1 MGNVHLVTGYA
12 GSSHITAADQG
23 SFNAAIFGA
32 GQYVLDRG
40 SKLAATVLTSNQIQI
55 ADGDLL
61 MQGRHIRLDSYVD
74 LTIDSGT
81 QGRNRNDLIVAR
93 YTRNN
98 STGVEDCN
106 IVVIK
111 GTATTGTASDPS
123 YTAKNLLEGNVT
135 QNDMPLYRVPL
146 SGITVGTLVKLFDE
160 VPSLSVDDI
169 LPIEKGGTDASN
181 GSDGLKNLF
190 AAGKTVLSSHQY
202 GTSLPAAGTVG
213 RIFFKKV

>member
-12 GSSHITAADQG
+12 GASHITAADQG

-40 SKLAATVLTSNQIQI
+40 SKLAATVVTNNQIRI

-61 MQGRHIRLDSYVD
+61 MQGRHIRLESYVD

-123 YTAKNLLEGNVT
+123 YTAKNLLEGNVS

-160 VPSLSVDDI
+160 VPSLSGEEEI
-169 LPIEKGGTDASN
+169 LPIGKGGTGATSKAAAR
-181 GSDGLKNLF
+181 KNL
-190 AAGKTVLSSHQY
+190 GITS
-202 GTSLPAAGTVG
+202 GTASPSGGASGD
-213 RIFFKKV
+213 IYFQII

>member
-1 MGNVHLVTGYA
+1 MLSNMGNVHLVTGYA
-12 GSSHITAADQG
+12 GAAHITAADQG

-40 SKLAATVLTSNQIQI
+40 SKLAATVVTNNQIRI

-81 QGRNRNDLIVAR
+81 QSRNRNDLIVAR
-93 YTRNN
+93 YTRNS

-123 YTAKNLLEGNVT
+123 YTAKNLLDGNVT

-160 VPSLSVDDI
+160 VPSLSGEEEI
-169 LPIEKGGTDASN
+169 LTIDKGGTGATSKAAAR
-181 GSDGLKNLF
+181 KNLGITSGT
-190 AAGKTVLSSHQY
+190 AAPSGGASGDIYFQ
-202 GTSLPAAGTVG
+202 
-213 RIFFKKV
+213 II